1 MDEVRQRKVLGLLG
15 LGMRGRLAVV
25 GVDRVREAVKGGRVR
40 VAVVAKDAS
49 PNARQKVD
57 GLLVGR
63 RVPTLEVESAEE
75 LGRIAGKQSAAV
87 VGVVDD
93 KLAAGLLAIAKTA
106 DAGRE
111 A

>member
-57 GLLVGR
+57 GLLAGR

>member
-1 MDEVRQRKVLGLLG
+1 MDEAQQRKVLGLLG

-25 GVDRVREAVKGGRVR
+25 GVDRVREAVKGGKVR

-49 PNARQKVD
+49 ANARQKVD
-57 GLLVGR
+57 GLLAGR
-63 RVPTLEVESAEE
+63 RVPTLEVDSAEA
-75 LGRIAGKQSAAV
+75 LGRIAGKQS
-87 VGVVDD
+87 
-93 KLAAGLLAIAKTA
+93 LAIAASA

>member
-57 GLLVGR
+57 GLLAGR
-63 RVPTLEVESAEE
+63 RVPTLEVASAEE
-75 LGRIAGKQSAAV
+75 LGRIAGKQSAAI

-93 KLAAGLLAIAKTA
+93 KLAAGILAIAKTA